1 MLSYGCT
8 RLEIGVQSTY
18 EDVARD
24 TNRGHTVAAVADC
37 FCLAKDAG
45 FKVCYCCINLHL
57 LWKKSQLCSVKV
69 FSYMPLM
76 PSLLIWN
83 LLIYILT
90 LEYVMNFITLCAVS
104 SYLSRQGQALGRF
117 IGIISNF
124 LWTYYNPMVW
134 TSLIVSLRIQ
144 TRQ

>member
-45 FKVCYCCINLHL
+45 FKVRITALCL
-57 LWKKSQLCSVKV
+57 LNVLD
-69 FSYMPLM
+69 
-76 PSLLIWN
+76 
-83 LLIYILT
+83 T
-90 LEYVMNFITLCAVS
+90 A
-104 SYLSRQGQALGRF
+104 QA
-117 IGIISNF
+117 
-124 LWTYYNPMVW
+124 YNMD
-134 TSLIVSLRIQ
+134 
-144 TRQ
+144 

>member
-45 FKVCYCCINLHL
+45 FKVGL
-57 LWKKSQLCSVKV
+57 L
-69 FSYMPLM
+69 Y
-76 PSLLIWN
+76 
-83 LLIYILT
+83 
-90 LEYVMNFITLCAVS
+90 
-104 SYLSRQGQALGRF
+104 
-117 IGIISNF
+117 
-124 LWTYYNPMVW
+124 
-134 TSLIVSLRIQ
+134 
-144 TRQ
+144 